1 MHIEMIK
8 LFWLR
13 NSLRQSELGG
23 SKRFRWKLAISLIV
37 KIAVSNVMNL
47 LATTTLLNVI
57 HDHTL

>member
-23 SKRFRWKLAISLIV
+23 SKRWKSAISLIV